1 MATGLWLTATFKFWP
16 KCLFPEIV
24 SEGLGIPGGAREASI
39 NAIVG
44 TNEWMKEFLIRSYK
58 FLHQQNNPIG
68 KWQCI
73 SNSYLWRVLFSAPLQ
88 FFFFISAQPDLC
100 FLFFCFSFLIWK
112 LRCEKHWT
120 IFQNMKDK
128 CSSWKVSF
136 VCSLC
141 MKIIFKSQLITRY
154 FLRTDCG
161 GGTMWDIW
169 KIRLKTSYPCLYTKK
184 CY

>member
-1 MATGLWLTATFKFWP
+1 MAAGLWLTATFKFWP

-24 SEGLGIPGGAREASI
+24 SEGLGIPVGARQASI

-68 KWQCI
+68 KWQWI
-73 SNSYLWRVLFSAPLQ
+73 WNSYLWRVLFSAPLQ
-88 FFFFISAQPDLC
+88 FFFFISAQPDLW
-100 FLFFCFSFLIWK
+100 FFFFKHKK
-112 LRCEKHWT
+112 LRREKHWS

-141 MKIIFKSQLITRY
+141 MKIIFKSQ
-154 FLRTDCG
+154 
-161 GGTMWDIW
+161 
-169 KIRLKTSYPCLYTKK
+169 
-184 CY
+184 